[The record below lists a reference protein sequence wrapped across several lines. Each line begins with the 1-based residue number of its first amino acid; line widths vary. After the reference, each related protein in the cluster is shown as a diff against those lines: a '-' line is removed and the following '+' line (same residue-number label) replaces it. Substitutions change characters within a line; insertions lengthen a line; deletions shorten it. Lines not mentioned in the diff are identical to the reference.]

1 MTMVVNILW
10 GGGAIVIA
18 GYMVAAML
26 RPDKF

>member
-1 MTMVVNILW
+1 MLVNILW
-10 GGGAIVIA
+10 GAGAIVIA